1 MSENLDKILTGKRKS
16 SIARVKLYKGEGKF
30 TINKREA
37 KFYLKRSSIY
47 EYAIAPLR
55 ATENLDKFDLKA
67 NIRGGGLSGQ
77 SGALRLAIAKAL
89 VNANPDYRKILKK
102 LGMMTRDA
110 RIVERKKAGLHK
122 ARKATQFSK
131 R

>member
-16 SIARVKLYKGEGKF
+16 SIARVKLSKGDGNF
-30 TINKREA
+30 IINKRGA
-37 KFYLKRSSIY
+37 KIYFKRGSIY
-47 EYAIAPLR
+47 DYAIAPLKV
-55 ATENLDKFDLKA
+55 TENLTEYDVKA

-89 VNANPDYRKILKK
+89 VNIDPEYRKQLKK
-102 LGMMTRDA
+102 LGMLTRDA